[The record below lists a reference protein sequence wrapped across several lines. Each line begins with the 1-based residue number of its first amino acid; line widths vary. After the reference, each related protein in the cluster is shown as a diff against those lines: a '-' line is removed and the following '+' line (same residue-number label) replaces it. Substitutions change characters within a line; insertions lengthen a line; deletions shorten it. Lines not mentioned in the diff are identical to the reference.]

1 MREPLRMHR
10 ASPAWTSP
18 IGVHAGL
25 LTPDWTPGSA
35 RRAIATAAGIGYD
48 LVEIPAPGR
57 DDGSASAAETA
68 ALLDEHRIDAVVS
81 LALDAASDIH
91 TADPAASARGE
102 ARLSDAVRF
111 AAGIGAGYVGGV
123 THSAMRKNPHGGGPA
138 ERANVVRVLRDVA
151 ARAAADGIVV
161 GLEYVNR
168 YESNLLNTA
177 AQTVALIEEVGAA
190 NLVVHIDSFH
200 AHMEEV
206 DLASAVRDAGDHLAY
221 IHASEN
227 HRGELGTG
235 STDWDGLL
243 GALRAASFAGPL
255 TVETFSPAVQ
265 SAAVAD
271 DIGLWRELWSDP
283 VAVATAGHRFLADLL
298 DAVPTEADAAPAA
311 TRA

>member
-1 MREPLRMHR
+1 MREPLRLHR
-10 ASPAWTSP
+10 SSPARTSP

-25 LTPDWTPGSA
+25 LTPDWTAASA
-35 RRAIATAAGIGYD
+35 RSAIATAAGIGFD
-48 LVEIPAPGR
+48 LVEIPAPGT
-57 DDGSASAAETA
+57 DDGQASAARTA
-68 ALLDEHRIDAVVS
+68 ELLDAHRIDAVVS

-91 TADPAASARGE
+91 TADAAVSARGE
-102 ARLSDAVRF
+102 ARLMDAVRF

-123 THSAMRKNPHGGGPA
+123 TYSAMRKYPRGSGRA
-138 ERANVVRVLRDVA
+138 ERANVVRVLGEVA
-151 ARAAADGIVV
+151 ARAATDGIVV

-177 AQTVALIEEVGAA
+177 AQTVALIEEVGAP
-190 NLVVHIDSFH
+190 NLVVHLDAFH

-206 DLASAVRDAGDHLAY
+206 DLASAVRDAGDLLAY
-221 IHASEN
+221 VHASEN

-235 STDWDGLL
+235 STDWDGLF
-243 GALRAASFAGPL
+243 AAFRAASFAGPVTL
-255 TVETFSPAVQ
+255 ETFSPAVQ

-283 VAVATAGHRFLADLL
+283 VAVATAGHRFLAARL
-298 DAVPTEADAAPAA
+298 DAAPSDAHAAPAA